1 MVSRVNNILRDL
13 CEQNGFSL
21 FVMVLLQLLIY
32 GKMVFTY
39 RLWQHIFYAIFFKS
53 FKIIP

>member
-32 GKMVFTY
+32 GKIVFTY

-53 FKIIP
+53 FEIIP